1 MYLYNLEIV
10 SFKMSKRP
18 NGESM
23 MEALVE
29 AIEKTKTCP
38 FRRTFHSDRGWAYQM
53 PSYQQLL
60 KENKIFQSMSRK
72 GNCYDNSPM
81 ENFFGIIKQEM
92 YYGYVY
98 KSFKELEDAVT
109 KYIRYYNEER
119 IKENLAWLS
128 PIQYRLA
135 NSVT

>member
-1 MYLYNLEIV
+1 
-10 SFKMSKRP
+10 
-18 NGESM
+18 
-23 MEALVE
+23 
-29 AIEKTKTCP
+29 
-38 FRRTFHSDRGWAYQM
+38 M